1 MFEGTL
7 LNLKIEA
14 NSVVP
19 DRTDPKLA
27 FRPGFMLFAI

>member
-7 LNLKIEA
+7 LNLIIEA

-19 DRTDPKLA
+19 DRTDPKHGH
-27 FRPGFMLFAI
+27 PCPK